1 VAHVALK
8 LKKPA
13 PPRGR
18 LAELGIGAAW
28 LVGLGAALQ
37 IADAALGRSPVPAAV
52 AGAVIAD
59 VVAGFAGVRWTTE
72 ADGRPSKGET
82 DTVLAL
88 KRAGFGA
95 GAAAAAVTVTLVAA
109 AIFGWIRVEAG
120 SPSASLAL
128 ALIRSTA
135 LGVRDEIFL
144 RGIVLVTAARAGV
157 HPLVAAGFA
166 ALAGG
171 AAIALTPEAGPSSI
185 ALAVGSGLLF
195 AALWQKQRGAWAA
208 VGAHAIWIFFVS
220 AGLRGGLLD
229 VTWTQGS
236 LAAGARSYGGP
247 AWLSAFVCAALGI
260 GILFWKKAEAPSP
273 PPPEQ
278 KAPEPPSPTA

>member
-1 VAHVALK
+1 LK

-37 IADAALGRSPVPAAV
+37 IADAVLGRSPVPAAV
-52 AGAVIAD
+52 ASAVIAD

-72 ADGRPSKGET
+72 ADGRPSEGET
-82 DTVLAL
+82 DAGLAL
-88 KRAGFGA
+88 KRALFGA
-95 GAAAAAVTVTLVAA
+95 GAAVAAAFVTLVAA
-109 AIFGWIRVEAG
+109 AIFGWARVEGG
-120 SPSASLAL
+120 SPSTGLAL

-135 LGVRDEIFL
+135 IGVRDEMFL

-157 HPLVAAGFA
+157 RPLVAAGFA

-171 AAIALTPEAGPSSI
+171 AAIALTPDAGPSSI

-208 VGAHAIWIFFVS
+208 VGAHAVWVFFVS
-220 AGLRGGLLD
+220 TGLRGGLLD
-229 VTWTQGS
+229 VTWSQGS

-247 AWLSAFVCAALGI
+247 AWLAAVVCAALGFVV
-260 GILFWKKAEAPSP
+260 LFWKKAEAPSP
-273 PPPEQ
+273 PSPSPPEQ
-278 KAPEPPSPTA
+278 KAPEPSSP

>member
-1 VAHVALK
+1 MAHVALK

-13 PPRGR
+13 PQRGR
-18 LAELGIGAAW
+18 LAELGIGAAC

-37 IADAALGRSPVPAAV
+37 IADAFLGRSPVPAAV

-59 VVAGFAGVRWTTE
+59 VAAGFVGVRWTTE
-72 ADGRPSKGET
+72 ADGRPSQGET
-82 DTVLAL
+82 DAALAL
-88 KRAGFGA
+88 KRALFGA
-95 GAAAAAVTVTLVAA
+95 GAAFAAITVTFVGA
-109 AIFGWIRVEAG
+109 AIFGWLDVEAG
-120 SPSASLAL
+120 SPSPGLAL
-128 ALIRSTA
+128 ALVRSAA

-157 HPLVAAGFA
+157 KPLVAAGFA

-171 AAIALTPEAGPSSI
+171 AAIALTPEAGPSAI

-208 VGAHAIWIFFVS
+208 VGAHAAWIFFVS

-236 LAAGARSYGGP
+236 LAAGARSHGGP
-247 AWLSAFVCAALGI
+247 AWLAAAVCAALGLAV
-260 GILFWKKAEAPSP
+260 LFWKRAEAPPP

-278 KAPEPPSPTA
+278 KKAEEPS